1 MAISLINV
9 GAWHVVK
16 ESKLELQDR
25 AVLDWD
31 QIGLG
36 NLKSVLGDIT
46 QVSESSLDTL
56 MALLLSILFSLGEC
70 CRSIEDSQ

>member
-56 MALLLSILFSLGEC
+56 MALLLCIFLSLSER